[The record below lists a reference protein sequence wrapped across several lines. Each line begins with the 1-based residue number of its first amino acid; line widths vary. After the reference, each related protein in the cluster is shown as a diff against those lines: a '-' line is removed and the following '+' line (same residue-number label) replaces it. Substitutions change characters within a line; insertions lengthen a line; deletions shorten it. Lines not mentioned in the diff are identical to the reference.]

1 VLSPQRAHQR
11 ALHLDP
17 GGDIGAIHSFCK
29 AKAADRTRNET
40 RKLKSVALGMR
51 KLNRTVVGLSRPSTS
66 LYRAN
71 RLSGIGAAG
80 RRAARIRIGV
90 AAAATRC
97 AARSERA

>member
-51 KLNRTVVGLSRPSTS
+51 KLNRTVVGLSRPSTQ
-66 LYRAN
+66 R
-71 RLSGIGAAG
+71 RLNDEAEI
-80 RRAARIRIGV
+80 
-90 AAAATRC
+90 ATTLGKG
-97 AARSERA
+97 